1 MDDRAN
7 LEAKWKEYEDELN
20 RIARMTGLDQQLF
33 GKREEELLA
42 EQDKIEF
49 ALGFTP
55 PVREGTQRYS
65 GVL

>member
-49 ALGFTP
+49 ELGLTNPIDAQTRRF
-55 PVREGTQRYS
+55 S
-65 GVL
+65 GEF